1 MRVDVSE
8 NLRKMRGMNFA
19 RLIPCWLIAAVLLP
33 SCDKARELVAEAAKK
48 AGKAGGAQGEWVSEI
63 GDEDFDTFRQQ
74 SDKVVIIDFHAPWC
88 GPCRQLA
95 PILDEIASEHGG
107 KVVVGKINVDDH
119 PEIATSEGVQ
129 GIPDVRIFRGGA
141 QVDKIVGLPPASELK
156 QRINSQVA
164 ALPATSGEAVEAA
177 GATPEK
183 EPAVRPMTEDWL
195 PPGIQKR

>member
-1 MRVDVSE
+1 M
-8 NLRKMRGMNFA
+8 NLA
-19 RLIPCWLIAAVLLP
+19 RTIPCWLIAAALLS

-48 AGKAGGAQGEWVSEI
+48 AGKTEGAHGEWISEI
-63 GDEDFDTFRQQ
+63 GAGDFESFRQQ
-74 SDKVVIIDFHAPWC
+74 SDKVVIVDFHAPWC

-95 PILDEIASEHGG
+95 PILDEIVAEHGG

-119 PEIATSEGVQ
+119 PKIASDEGVR
-129 GIPDVRIFRGGA
+129 GSPDVRIFVGGA

-156 QRINSQVA
+156 QRINSRVA
-164 ALPATSGEAVEAA
+164 ALPAASGEAAEAS

-183 EPAVRPMTEDWL
+183 GPAVRPMTEDWL